1 MALKIKN
8 EFIKEEIIDEN
19 NEKIGELK
27 FNPKDSR
34 IMKILTEAIVECTEG
49 LKEIDKLGDIKQ
61 LSEKDL
67 DTIEDYQKEEET
79 FRKIDKGY
87 DIELKTIESIIDKL
101 STVFGKE
108 TIELFTQG
116 SVDIDSVMPVIEFVM
131 PYVKKDRNKKIE
143 KYMKKSKNKN
153 IDDVME

>member
-1 MALKIKN
+1 MALKI
-8 EFIKEEIIDEN
+8 EGVFIKEDIINEYD
-19 NEKIGELK
+19 EKIGELK

-34 IMKILTEAIVECTEG
+34 IMKILTEAIIECTEG
-49 LKEIDKLGDIKQ
+49 LKEIDKLGDIKK

-79 FRKIDKGY
+79 FKKIDKGY
-87 DIELKTIESIIDKL
+87 DIELKTSESIINKL

-116 SVDIDSVMPVIEFVM
+116 TVDIDCIMPVINFVM

-143 KYMKKSKNKN
+143 KYMKRTNQKQL
-153 IDDVME
+153 DDVME